1 MTFVT
6 SASCISIAC
15 QPSAL
20 LSFSNVRPTW
30 GCWRACKS
38 MIRTTICCCLL
49 LALGSVGV
57 AAQQADPRES
67 KLLVLERMWN
77 EAQVHRDSAALDAL
91 VSSRF
96 VNTEWDGELS
106 DKQKFLADIKDP
118 LFKPTAANI
127 QDLKMNFFGDTAVV
141 TGIYHT
147 QGTYQGK
154 PYDHVGRFTDT
165 WVLDLGKWQCVP
177 SHTSQLKKQ
186 APPQPLVK
194 TRGFGMTPAGDSV
207 VLRMRHFLRL

>member
-1 MTFVT
+1 M
-6 SASCISIAC
+6 
-15 QPSAL
+15 L
-20 LSFSNVRPTW
+20 
-30 GCWRACKS
+30 
-38 MIRTTICCCLL
+38 RTPIFCCFL
-49 LALGSVGV
+49 LALGSVGM

-67 KLLVLERMWN
+67 KLLVLERLWN
-77 EAQVHRDSAALDAL
+77 EAQVNRDSAALEAL

-96 VNTEWDGELS
+96 VNTEWDGEIS

-118 LFKPTAANI
+118 RFKPTAANI

-165 WVLDLGKWQCVP
+165 WVLDTAKWQCVA
-177 SHTSQLKKQ
+177 SHTSLLK
-186 APPQPLVK
+186 
-194 TRGFGMTPAGDSV
+194 R
-207 VLRMRHFLRL
+207 